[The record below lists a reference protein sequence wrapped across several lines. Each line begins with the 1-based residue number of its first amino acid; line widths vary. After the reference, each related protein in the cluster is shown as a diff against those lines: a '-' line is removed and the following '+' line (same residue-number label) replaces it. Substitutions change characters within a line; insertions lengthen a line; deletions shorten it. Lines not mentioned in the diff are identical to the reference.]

1 MPVRLKR
8 VTNLSGGDANQGWV
22 DSTQEQRE
30 TTVDGQTFHWG
41 PGQVRNFASDGV
53 GLLHAAQL
61 SNASVVRQ
69 DTMPFGNA
77 RS

>member
-1 MPVRLKR
+1 MPVRIKR
-8 VTNLSGGDANQGWV
+8 VSNLSGGDANQGWV

-41 PGQVRNFASDGV
+41 PGQVRNFADDNVGV
-53 GLLHAAQL
+53 RHAAQL

-69 DTMPFGNA
+69 DARPFGDS